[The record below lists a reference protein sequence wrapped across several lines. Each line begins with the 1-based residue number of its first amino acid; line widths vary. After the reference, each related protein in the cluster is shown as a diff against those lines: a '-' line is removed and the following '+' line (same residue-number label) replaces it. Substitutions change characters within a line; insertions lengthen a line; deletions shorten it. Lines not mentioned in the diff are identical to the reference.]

1 MIGFK
6 RIISWVS
13 VIGIIWCQE
22 TVVNENTAAQLAE
35 GKVTVA
41 ILDFEGRG
49 INQMEAATL
58 TDRLMSEMV
67 STDAVIMVE
76 RNQMAEILEEQGLQQ
91 SGCTSAECAAEVG
104 ALLGVQNMVSGS
116 FGKLG
121 NTYTID
127 AKLFSVETGATIRS
141 SSKTYKGEVDG
152 LLPIIQIVGWEL
164 VGLQPPADLLA
175 MTGVAAPAPV
185 APPKE
190 PRKPMSKGMKRI
202 LWATLIL
209 GGGGYGAYAAG
220 LFDVAPSPLPEPPTL
235 PEG

>member
-13 VIGIIWCQE
+13 VLGIIWCQE
-22 TVVNENTAAQLAE
+22 TVINETTAAQLAE

-175 MTGVAAPAPV
+175 LAGVAAPEPV
-185 APPKE
+185 KAPKE

-220 LFDVAPSPLPEPPTL
+220 LFDPAPVPLPEPPTL
-235 PEG
+235 PN

>member
-1 MIGFK
+1 M
-6 RIISWVS
+6 VL
-13 VIGIIWCQE
+13 GIVWCQE
-22 TVVNENTAAQLAE
+22 TVINENTAAQLAE

-164 VGLQPPADLLA
+164 VGLQAPADLLVLA
-175 MTGVAAPAPV
+175 GGAAPEPV
-185 APPKE
+185 KAPKE

-209 GGGGYGAYAAG
+209 GGGGYGAFAAG
-220 LFDVAPSPLPEPPTL
+220 LFDPAPVPLPEPPTL
-235 PEG
+235 PN

>member
-6 RIISWVS
+6 RIISWVM
-13 VIGIIWCQE
+13 VLGIVWCQE
-22 TVVNENTAAQLAE
+22 TVINENTAAQLAE

-164 VGLQPPADLLA
+164 VGLQAPADLLVLA
-175 MTGVAAPAPV
+175 GGAAPEPV
-185 APPKE
+185 KAPKE

-209 GGGGYGAYAAG
+209 GGGGYGAFAAG
-220 LFDVAPSPLPEPPTL
+220 LFDPAPVPLPEPPTL
-235 PEG
+235 PN

>member
-41 ILDFEGRG
+41 ILDFEGRA

-175 MTGVAAPAPV
+175 LAGVAAPEPV
-185 APPKE
+185 KAPKE

-220 LFDVAPSPLPEPPTL
+220 LFDPAPVPLPEPPTL
-235 PEG
+235 PN

>member
-6 RIISWVS
+6 RIISWVM
-13 VIGIIWCQE
+13 VLGIVWCQE
-22 TVVNENTAAQLAE
+22 TVINEETSAQLAE

-164 VGLQPPADLLA
+164 VGLQAPADLLVLA
-175 MTGVAAPAPV
+175 GGAAPEPV
-185 APPKE
+185 KAPKE

-209 GGGGYGAYAAG
+209 GGGGYGAFAAG
-220 LFDVAPSPLPEPPTL
+220 LFDPAPVPLPEPPTL
-235 PEG
+235 PN

>member
-13 VIGIIWCQE
+13 VLGIIWCQE
-22 TVVNENTAAQLAE
+22 TVINEDTAAQLAE

-175 MTGVAAPAPV
+175 LAGVAAPEPV
-185 APPKE
+185 KAPKE
-190 PRKPMSKGMKRI
+190 PRKPMSKGMKRL

-220 LFDVAPSPLPEPPTL
+220 LFDPAPVPLPEPPTL
-235 PEG
+235 PN

>member
-6 RIISWVS
+6 RIISWVL
-13 VIGIIWCQE
+13 VLGIIWCQE

-164 VGLQPPADLLA
+164 VGLQAPADLLVLA
-175 MTGVAAPAPV
+175 GGAAPEPV
-185 APPKE
+185 KAPKE

-209 GGGGYGAYAAG
+209 GGGGYGAFAAG
-220 LFDVAPSPLPEPPTL
+220 LFDPAPVPLPEPPTL
-235 PEG
+235 PN